1 MHIKSAVVVFLLFLA
16 TACSSPSPQYFG
28 VDSRAQVISG
38 VRFDVYQRDE
48 KAQAIRLHG
57 RLSSGRAGIRLA
69 AILAIEAATG
79 CTVIRPSV
87 EGDTEVINALL
98 TCS

>member
-1 MHIKSAVVVFLLFLA
+1 MKSAIAASLLWA
-16 TACSSPSPQYFG
+16 IAACSSPSPHYFG
-28 VDSRAQVISG
+28 VDASTQVISG
-38 VRFDVYQRDE
+38 VRFDVYQQNA

-57 RLSSGRAGIRLA
+57 RLESGKAGIRLA

-79 CTVIRPSV
+79 CAVIRSSV

-98 TCS
+98 TCD